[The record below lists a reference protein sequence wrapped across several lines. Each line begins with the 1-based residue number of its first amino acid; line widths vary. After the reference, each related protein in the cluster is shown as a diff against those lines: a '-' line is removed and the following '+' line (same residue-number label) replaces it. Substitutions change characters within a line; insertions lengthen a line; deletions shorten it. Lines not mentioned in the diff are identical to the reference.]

1 MSLLL
6 QADTEAALIRMGEQ
20 ILVVNEFQLLFEK
33 HNFKYFLN
41 KNVFLHCPITTF
53 KLLKTLK
60 LWKCN
65 NELCNAFCTDRFL

>member
-53 KLLKTLK
+53 KTI
-60 LWKCN
+60 
-65 NELCNAFCTDRFL
+65 EDIETMEM